1 MDNKYVDF
9 ALLKAGELIG
19 IDSPTGFTDK
29 AAEYVKKE
37 FEKLGFNSR
46 YTTKGG
52 VLVDL
57 GGEDDENGIIL
68 LTHLDTI
75 GAMVSQVK
83 DNGRLSMSPLGGLHA
98 PGDVG

>member
-57 GGEDDENGIIL
+57 GGEDDENGISNGF
-68 LTHLDTI
+68 TSE
-75 GAMVSQVK
+75 GQWKAVYVSSWWASCSWV
-83 DNGRLSMSPLGGLHA
+83 GG
-98 PGDVG
+98 